1 MELLKQNY
9 AGLMV
14 FKLSLL
20 SAGVSTA
27 SLAKTNFKNAKA
39 LLQKW
44 VFKFKFQYS
53 YYRIQYSFLVD
64 SICALILT
72 VFCLEHYT

>member
-9 AGLMV
+9 AGLKV

-20 SAGVSTA
+20 SAGVRTA

-39 LLQKW
+39 LLQKM
-44 VFKFKFQYS
+44 
-53 YYRIQYSFLVD
+53 SFYV
-64 SICALILT
+64 
-72 VFCLEHYT
+72 

>member
-39 LLQKW
+39 LLQK
-44 VFKFKFQYS
+44 
-53 YYRIQYSFLVD
+53 
-64 SICALILT
+64 
-72 VFCLEHYT
+72 